1 MRPLRI
7 TFDHD
12 RGSAPSGLHPSPGAR
27 RRSLQRGSLQRGSL
41 RRRAA
46 AAAAAGALTLTA
58 ALPAGV
64 ALAGSATA
72 APEDPG
78 LGDLARDAVVT
89 ASASQDDRDGSFP
102 PGLATDGDPGTRW
115 ASGNGPDEDVEWPQ
129 WYQLDLGEVSDLD
142 SLRLVWEAAYAT
154 DYTVRVADTDPDAG
168 GTWETVHTETDG
180 PGGTE
185 VLQLPDGTDGRYVR
199 LDLTGRAAATWEAP
213 TLHWYGYSLFSLEV
227 WGTAPT
233 PTVGFARSGTAV
245 DGGETV
251 SVPVSLGQPRDVDTT
266 VHVTSVDG
274 TATAGEDYAAVDA
287 DVVIPAGETTTT
299 VETTTTDQGPLA
311 GDRTFTLQIADA
323 PDGTRLGARA
333 EHAVTVRAHGDLP
346 NDGARIPLD
355 DFEAEALPVF
365 AWGADADAT
374 PALAR
379 VGSTRPDAA
388 PGSHALSAAVT
399 AIDAGEWGGFSHD
412 FATVQDWS
420 AASGFSFWFLG
431 TGSGADLRYEL
442 KSGGGSAGAS
452 TLFETSVVD
461 DSVGWREVEV
471 AFADLRVKGD
481 PASATRFD
489 PAAAWGYAVTLS
501 DLGAGTWLFDDVSL
515 VERAATIMD
524 FEGDVPL
531 STDANPVGV
540 FAWGQSE
547 ATKPTL
553 EVTLDDRLGQA
564 ASDNHVLSG
573 TYQVPSGAW
582 GGFSHNL
589 ATPQDWS
596 GYGGLR
602 FWWYASQDSRPAS
615 PTAGADIRV
624 ELKDDGPDGEH
635 TELFWT
641 TFKDNWSEDG
651 SRWKL
656 VELPFSQ
663 FTKRGDYQ
671 PGPAEIQDGVL
682 SLDRA
687 WGYALTM
694 PTDTPPTGYRV
705 DDFQVYG
712 SPAPPVVATVAA
724 TPSVVLVDPGE
735 TAGVDVTLTT
745 SDGGPLTED
754 VTVAYAP
761 GDGGTAVVGEDYED
775 FGGTLTFPAGS
786 ESGVV
791 RTAQVVTLDDG
802 EPSEAATV
810 PVALD
815 ATGAAVAGEA
825 RVVLNATGLPYLDAS
840 LPADERVADLLGRM
854 SLEEKVGQ
862 MAQAERLGLASPGDI
877 SALGLGSLL
886 SGGGSVP
893 TDNTPSG
900 WADMVDGYQREA
912 LTTRWQIPMIYGV
925 DAVHGHNNVVGAT
938 LFPHNIGL
946 GAARDPGLVQ
956 EAAEVTATEVRATGV
971 PWTFAA
977 CLCVTRDE
985 RWGRSYESFGEDPA
999 LVSAFAR
1006 ATVVGLQGEDPSDMG
1021 SPTTVLSTPKHWVGD
1036 GGTSYDESV
1045 TGSGY
1050 PIDQGV
1056 TEVASEDELRRL
1068 HVDPYVPA
1076 IEAGAGSVMPSY
1088 SAVSVAGGEPVRMHE
1103 NAHLNNDVLKG
1114 ELGFDGFV
1122 VSDWEG
1128 IDKLPGGTYPEKAVR
1143 AVNAGVDMA
1152 MAPYNYDDF
1161 IAAIEAAVAAGT
1173 VSEERVDDAVTR
1185 ILRQKIAVGL
1195 FEQPFAD
1202 RSGIDSVGS
1211 DAHRDVARRAAA
1223 ASQVLLKDDGV
1234 LPLAHD
1240 ANVYVAGSTADDL
1253 GRQLGGWSISW
1264 QGSSGEITQGTTI
1277 GDAVAAASSG
1287 DVTISP
1293 DASAPTDGADV
1304 GVVVVGERPYAEGV
1318 GDVRYGAGSAF
1329 SLSLGAQDRAAI
1341 DTVCGAMDCVV
1352 LVVSGRPQLVADQ
1365 LGDIDALVASWLPGT
1380 EGAGV
1385 ADVLFGDTAFTGR
1398 LPVTWPVDDDR
1409 VPDNVGDAD
1418 YDPQFAYGWGLRT
1431 DAPRERLEGVVG
1443 SLHGAAAAAVQAV
1456 LDADVW
1462 AGDGSVAAGAEA
1474 EALALLQSAGA
1485 QLRAAEPGTDAW
1497 TAADVVVT
1505 VARDLAQ
1512 AAVVSGSAVGGHA
1525 SRTSD
1530 AEHALLSGE
1539 PGTAVRLLAAVLGV
1553 DLPESGDQPGEGDV
1567 AVTVE
1572 VSPRC
1577 LAGRAYLAVRVT
1589 NDDTVA
1595 VDVRAV
1601 TPFGTKEWT
1610 AVAPGMNAYQSLAS
1624 RQTSFGAGSVEV
1636 SAVSGD
1642 RRSDVTVG
1650 YDALDCG

>member
-1 MRPLRI
+1 MRLSPSL
-7 TFDHD
+7 D
-12 RGSAPSGLHPSPGAR
+12 RESAPARAR
-27 RRSLQRGSLQRGSL
+27 RRLT
-41 RRRAA
+41 AA
-46 AAAAAGALTLTA
+46 ATAGALALAT

-64 ALAGSATA
+64 VLATGAAA
-72 APEDPG
+72 APDDPG

-89 ASASQDDRDGSFP
+89 ASASQDDQDGAFP
-102 PGLATDGDPGTRW
+102 PGLATDGDPATRW

-142 SLRLVWEAAYAT
+142 SLRLAWEAAYAT
-154 DYTVRVADTDPDAG
+154 DFTVAVADADPADEAS
-168 GTWETVHTETDG
+168 WEVVHTETDG

-185 VLQLPDGTDGRYVR
+185 VVDLPDGTDARYVR
-199 LDLTGRAAATWEAP
+199 LDMTGRAAATWEAP
-213 TLHWYGYSLFSLEV
+213 TLHWYGYSLFSVEV

-233 PTVGFARSGTAV
+233 PTVGFAGSATAV
-245 DGGETV
+245 DAGEPV
-251 SVPVSLGQPRDVDTT
+251 SVPVRLGQPRDVDTT
-266 VHVTSVDG
+266 VHVTSTDG
-274 TATAGEDYAAVDA
+274 SATAGEDYAAVDA
-287 DVVIPAGETTTT
+287 DVVVPAGETTAT
-299 VETTTTDQGPLA
+299 VETTTTDNGPLA
-311 GDRTFTLQIADA
+311 GDRTFTLEIADA

-333 EHAVTVRAHGDLP
+333 EHTVTVRAHGDLP

-355 DFEAEALPVF
+355 DFESETLPVF
-365 AWGADADAT
+365 AWGADAGAT
-374 PALAR
+374 PVLTR
-379 VGSTRPDAA
+379 VEATREGVPA
-388 PGSHALSAAVT
+388 GSHALSAQVA
-399 AIDAGEWGGFSHD
+399 AIGAGGWGGFSHD

-420 AASGFSFWFLG
+420 GAGGFSFWFLG
-431 TGSGADLRYEL
+431 TGSGDDLRYEL
-442 KSGGGSAGAS
+442 KSGGGSAGAA
-452 TLFETSVVD
+452 TLFEESVVD
-461 DSVGWREVEV
+461 DSEGWREVEV
-471 AFADLRVKGD
+471 TFAELRVKGD
-481 PASATRFD
+481 PSSATRFD
-489 PAAAWGYAVTLS
+489 PAVAWGYAVTLS
-501 DLGAGTWLFDDVSL
+501 DLGTGTWLFDDVSL
-515 VERAATIMD
+515 VENAATIMD

-531 STDANPVGV
+531 STDTNPVGV

-553 EVTLDDRLGQA
+553 EVTQDDRDGQA

-635 TELFWT
+635 SELYWT

-663 FTKRGDYQ
+663 FAKRGDYQ

-682 SLDRA
+682 SLERA

-694 PTDTPPTGYRV
+694 PTDTAPTGYKV
-705 DDFQVYG
+705 DHFQVYG
-712 SPAPPVVATVAA
+712 SPAPAVVATVAP
-724 TPSVVLVDPGE
+724 TPSVVLVEPGE
-735 TAGVDVTLTT
+735 TAAVDVTLTT
-745 SDGGPLTED
+745 SDGGPLAED
-754 VTVAYAP
+754 VTVTYGP
-761 GDGGTAVVGEDYED
+761 GEGGTAVAGEDYED
-775 FGGTLTFPAGS
+775 FGGTLTFAAGA
-786 ESGVV
+786 ESGAVQS
-791 RTAQVVTLDDG
+791 AEVVTLDDG
-802 EPSEAATV
+802 EPGEAVTV

-815 ATGAAVAGEA
+815 ATGAAVTGDA
-825 RVVLNATGLPYLDAS
+825 RVVLNASGLPYLDES
-840 LPADERVADLLGRM
+840 LPADERVADLVGRM
-854 SLEEKVGQ
+854 TLEEKVGQ
-862 MAQAERLGLASPGDI
+862 MAQAERLGLASPDDI
-877 SALGLGSLL
+877 SSLGLGSLL

-946 GAARDPGLVQ
+946 GASRDPALVQ
-956 EAAEVTATEVRATGV
+956 EAAEVTATEVRATGI
-971 PWTFAA
+971 PWTFAS

-999 LVSAFAR
+999 LVKAFAA
-1006 ATVVGLQGEDPSDMG
+1006 ATVVGLQGDDPTDMSG
-1021 SPTTVLSTPKHWVGD
+1021 PSTVLSTPKHWVGD
-1036 GGTSYDESV
+1036 GGTTYDESV

-1050 PIDQGV
+1050 PIDQGI

-1068 HVDPYVPA
+1068 HIDPYVPA

-1088 SAVSVAGGEPVRMHE
+1088 SAVSVDGGAPVRMHE

-1114 ELGFDGFV
+1114 ELGFDGFM

-1161 IAAIEAAVAAGT
+1161 IAAIEAAVDAGT

-1185 ILRQKIAVGL
+1185 ILRQKFAVGL

-1202 RSGIDSVGS
+1202 RTNVDEVGS
-1211 DAHRDVARRAAA
+1211 DAHRGVARRAAA
-1223 ASQVLLKDDGV
+1223 ESQVLLKNDGV
-1234 LPLAHD
+1234 LPLAGD

-1264 QGSSGEITQGTTI
+1264 QGSSGAITDGTTI
-1277 GDAVAAASSG
+1277 GDAVAAASTG
-1287 DVTISP
+1287 DVTVSP
-1293 DASAPTDGADV
+1293 DASAPMDGADV
-1304 GVVVVGERPYAEGV
+1304 GVVVVGEKPYAEGV
-1318 GDVRYGAGSAF
+1318 GDVRYGAGSQF
-1329 SLSLGAQDRAAI
+1329 SLSLTAQDQATI

-1365 LGDIDALVASWLPGT
+1365 LDDMDALVASWLPGT
-1380 EGAGV
+1380 EGSGV
-1385 ADVLFGDTAFTGR
+1385 ADVLFGAAPFTGR
-1398 LPVTWPVDDDR
+1398 LPVTWPVDDDHT
-1409 VPDNVGDAD
+1409 PENVGDAD

-1431 DAPRERLEGVVG
+1431 DTPRDRLAGVVG
-1443 SLHGAAAAAVQAV
+1443 DLDGAAASTVQAV

-1462 AGDGSVAAGAEA
+1462 TDDGAIDPGAAPEAMALLQAAGAE
-1474 EALALLQSAGA
+1474 
-1485 QLRAAEPGTDAW
+1485 LREAEPGTDAW
-1497 TAADVVVT
+1497 TAADAVVS
-1505 VARDLAQ
+1505 VARDVAQ
-1512 AAVVSGSAVGGHA
+1512 GAVVDGTAAEGHA
-1525 SRTSD
+1525 VLTSD
-1530 AEHALLSGE
+1530 AENALLSGE
-1539 PGTAVRLLAAVLGV
+1539 PGTAVRLLAAVVGV
-1553 DLPESGDQPGEGDV
+1553 ELPESGDLPGEDGP
-1567 AVTVE
+1567 AVSVE

-1577 LAGRAYLAVRVT
+1577 LAGKAYVAVRVV
-1589 NDDTVA
+1589 NDDDVPVA
-1595 VDVRAV
+1595 VRIE
-1601 TPFGTKEWT
+1601 TPFGSKEFA
-1610 AVAPGMNAYQSLAS
+1610 AVQPGKNAYQSFAS
-1624 RQTSFGAGSVEV
+1624 RGTVIVAGSV
-1636 SAVSGD
+1636 
-1642 RRSDVTVG
+1642 DVTATAG
-1650 YDALDCG
+1650 DDATDVTTPYAALACG